1 MDLINTITMLIFPTL
16 AATINEMNNHT
27 LKSHYGIEPTD
38 ANIAI
43 LNSMITTSATVG
55 MVFSLFFI
63 MPIAETKGR
72 KLAVTY
78 FRFII
83 TLVCSFC
90 QLLSALTQATELFIL
105 GQILNGLQIPLR
117 AFVTL
122 MYITECAPDKY
133 RGFASSAVIFSD
145 VIGQLIMFSVG
156 SPSALGKQST
166 WFIFPLVVIISSVV
180 NFGMAARLPESPK
193 WLVRQ
198 NRLEEATK
206 AIEFYQGD
214 SCNLNDVLTSYI
226 KEKNLTQEDKIS
238 FRQVWENDT
247 MREALKV
254 LCSVSLFLIL
264 DSGAVQGTY
273 TVLLHTTAGYTVQET
288 MNIKLILT
296 ILFFPTRFIGT
307 YLLDALGRRPVMAIA
322 GVIVYSKTWL
332 MLITQ
337 IIIYFVGPSLLTKI
351 LYLGVEALSNSTFAT
366 GVASLGILFISE
378 LFPPSARTTVA
389 QALIMVTMIIDLPL
403 IASFPIVYAIF
414 GPGYFFIHIFTQV
427 FFGTYLY
434 RHMPETKGRA
444 VYDIIEAMDQDVAS
458 RTATFI
464 EEKTPLIR
472 KRVSLSFP
480 SKFSS
485 YIIFFSPQHLPSNE
499 TAYSTLLGHGVF
511 LLILAAICLICS
523 SFFISSELFLLAEIF
538 IGIEHPLRTY
548 TTIMFVTECA
558 PDKNRGFASTALIF
572 AQVIGRMLLYSLGSP
587 GIFGTTG
594 LWFVFPV
601 FVALCSALML
611 ILTSKLPDSPKW
623 LVCQNRIE
631 EAKTSINYYHGPK
644 TDIEQVL
651 ISLVKEKNLT
661 TESKLSFKQVLGDE
675 TMKEALGVIFAIT
688 FFFLLDGTSSQSVYT
703 VVLHKNAGFTVQETM
718 NISLILVIVFFPTKF
733 IGTYIIDALGRR
745 PVMLLGGF
753 ICFSK
758 SVLMIATQLVIYFA
772 GESLL
777 TKIMYVAVESLTGA
791 IPATGVNTL
800 HVLFISELF
809 PPSARTSVAQVL
821 LMTAIAIDSPLL
833 SLFPFVYSIFPP
845 GFFAPFAMSQ
855 FFFGIYLY
863 RHMPE
868 TSGRAVYDIIDS
880 MEQVVF
886 SRSQTLAGEKAPLL
900 RDRVKYFSP
909 YLSIMN
915 LQASTLLATKRNSI
929 LNTSRARVKNGVS

>member
-1 MDLINTITMLIFPTL
+1 MTFSVPPNVLYMLFCFVLMDLINTITVLIFPTL

-27 LKSHYGIEPTD
+27 LKSHYGIQPTD

-156 SPSALGKQST
+156 SPSALGKQNT
-166 WFIFPLVVIISSVV
+166 WFIFPLVVIISSIV

-198 NRLEEATK
+198 NRLEEATQ

-273 TVLLHTTAGYTVQET
+273 TILLHTTAGYTVQET

-472 KRVSLSFP
+472 KR
-480 SKFSS
+480 
-485 YIIFFSPQHLPSNE
+485 
-499 TAYSTLLGHGVF
+499 
-511 LLILAAICLICS
+511 
-523 SFFISSELFLLAEIF
+523 
-538 IGIEHPLRTY
+538 
-548 TTIMFVTECA
+548 
-558 PDKNRGFASTALIF
+558 
-572 AQVIGRMLLYSLGSP
+572 
-587 GIFGTTG
+587 
-594 LWFVFPV
+594 
-601 FVALCSALML
+601 SA
-611 ILTSKLPDSPKW
+611 
-623 LVCQNRIE
+623 
-631 EAKTSINYYHGPK
+631 
-644 TDIEQVL
+644 
-651 ISLVKEKNLT
+651 
-661 TESKLSFKQVLGDE
+661 
-675 TMKEALGVIFAIT
+675 
-688 FFFLLDGTSSQSVYT
+688 
-703 VVLHKNAGFTVQETM
+703 
-718 NISLILVIVFFPTKF
+718 
-733 IGTYIIDALGRR
+733 
-745 PVMLLGGF
+745 
-753 ICFSK
+753 
-758 SVLMIATQLVIYFA
+758 
-772 GESLL
+772 
-777 TKIMYVAVESLTGA
+777 
-791 IPATGVNTL
+791 
-800 HVLFISELF
+800 
-809 PPSARTSVAQVL
+809 
-821 LMTAIAIDSPLL
+821 
-833 SLFPFVYSIFPP
+833 
-845 GFFAPFAMSQ
+845 
-855 FFFGIYLY
+855 
-863 RHMPE
+863 
-868 TSGRAVYDIIDS
+868 
-880 MEQVVF
+880 
-886 SRSQTLAGEKAPLL
+886 TLA
-900 RDRVKYFSP
+900 F
-909 YLSIMN
+909 
-915 LQASTLLATKRNSI
+915 KRNSI
-929 LNTSRARVKNGVS
+929 LNTSRTRALSFDHRLIPSKFEIC

>member
-1 MDLINTITMLIFPTL
+1 MTFSVPPNVLYMLFCFVLMDLINTITVLIFPTL

-27 LKSHYGIEPTD
+27 LKSHYGIQPTD

-133 RGFASSAVIFSD
+133 RGTFRLVQDTKDCEKISGFASSAVIFSD

-156 SPSALGKQST
+156 SPSALGKQNT
-166 WFIFPLVVIISSVV
+166 WFIFPLVVIISSIV

-198 NRLEEATK
+198 NRLEEATQ

-273 TVLLHTTAGYTVQET
+273 TILLHTTAGYTVQET

-351 LYLGVEALSNSTFAT
+351 LCKLSLIYLVTQMIPDLGVEALSNSTFAT

-480 SKFSS
+480 SVFQITS
-485 YIIFFSPQHLPSNE
+485 YFFSPQHLPSNE
-499 TAYSTLLGHGVF
+499 TAYSTLLGHGKF
-511 LLILAAICLICS
+511 EIC
-523 SFFISSELFLLAEIF
+523 
-538 IGIEHPLRTY
+538 
-548 TTIMFVTECA
+548 
-558 PDKNRGFASTALIF
+558 
-572 AQVIGRMLLYSLGSP
+572 
-587 GIFGTTG
+587 
-594 LWFVFPV
+594 
-601 FVALCSALML
+601 
-611 ILTSKLPDSPKW
+611 
-623 LVCQNRIE
+623 
-631 EAKTSINYYHGPK
+631 
-644 TDIEQVL
+644 
-651 ISLVKEKNLT
+651 
-661 TESKLSFKQVLGDE
+661 
-675 TMKEALGVIFAIT
+675 
-688 FFFLLDGTSSQSVYT
+688 
-703 VVLHKNAGFTVQETM
+703 
-718 NISLILVIVFFPTKF
+718 
-733 IGTYIIDALGRR
+733 
-745 PVMLLGGF
+745 
-753 ICFSK
+753 
-758 SVLMIATQLVIYFA
+758 
-772 GESLL
+772 
-777 TKIMYVAVESLTGA
+777 
-791 IPATGVNTL
+791 
-800 HVLFISELF
+800 
-809 PPSARTSVAQVL
+809 
-821 LMTAIAIDSPLL
+821 
-833 SLFPFVYSIFPP
+833 
-845 GFFAPFAMSQ
+845 
-855 FFFGIYLY
+855 
-863 RHMPE
+863 
-868 TSGRAVYDIIDS
+868 
-880 MEQVVF
+880 
-886 SRSQTLAGEKAPLL
+886 
-900 RDRVKYFSP
+900 
-909 YLSIMN
+909 
-915 LQASTLLATKRNSI
+915 
-929 LNTSRARVKNGVS
+929 